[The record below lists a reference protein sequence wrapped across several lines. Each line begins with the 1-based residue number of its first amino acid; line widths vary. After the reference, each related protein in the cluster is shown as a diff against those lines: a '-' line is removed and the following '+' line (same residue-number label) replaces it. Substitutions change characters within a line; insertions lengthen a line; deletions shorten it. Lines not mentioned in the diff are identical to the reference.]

1 MMQKADLLEMH
12 NRWFLLIRGLGV
24 NAVTAESVFG
34 ELMAQYEADGRSE
47 AASGESEA
55 ASGRAYHN
63 LTHVQQVL
71 TSAEAV
77 AGQAVDW
84 TAVQLA
90 IWFHDVVYVPGA
102 PDNEA
107 QSAHFARRILQS
119 WQLPDELIDA
129 VEQLI
134 LATALNGTAPAH
146 PDVPLIQDADIAT
159 LGWPPDA
166 YRRYAQAI
174 RREFAHVPEEAY
186 RHGRSQILAHF
197 LQKPRLYRTDY
208 FFARLE
214 AQARANLRQE
224 LVELRG
230 QT

>member
-1 MMQKADLLEMH
+1 MQDVDLQEMQDRWVSLMEGLEV
-12 NRWFLLIRGLGV
+12 GAAT
-24 NAVTAESVFG
+24 AVTVFG
-34 ELMAQYEADGRSE
+34 ELTVQYQAN
-47 AASGESEA
+47 
-55 ASGRAYHN
+55 GRAYHN
-63 LTHVQQVL
+63 LAHVQQVL

-102 PDNEA
+102 PDNET
-107 QSAHFARRILQS
+107 QSAHYARRLLQS
-119 WQLPDELIDA
+119 WQLSEQIIQP

-134 LATALNGTAPAH
+134 LATALNGTAPHH
-146 PDVPLIQDADIAT
+146 PDGPLIQDADIAT

-166 YRRYAQAI
+166 YRQYAQAI

-186 RHGRSQILAHF
+186 RHGRSQILTHF
-197 LQKPRLYRTDY
+197 LQKPRLYHTDY
-208 FFARLE
+208 FFAHLE
-214 AQARANLRQE
+214 AQARVNLQQE
-224 LVELRG
+224 LAELHG

>member
-1 MMQKADLLEMH
+1 MMQDVDIRNMQV
-12 NRWFLLIRGLGV
+12 RWRSLVGSLGV
-24 NAVTAESVFG
+24 AAAADDSVFVD
-34 ELMAQYEADGRSE
+34 LVARYEANGE
-47 AASGESEA
+47 AEA

-63 LTHVQQVL
+63 LTHIQQVL
-71 TSAEAV
+71 QSADMV
-77 AGQAVDW
+77 AEQAVDW

-107 QSAHFARRILQS
+107 QSAHFARRLLQS
-119 WQLPDELIDA
+119 WQADESLIVP

-134 LATALNGTAPAH
+134 LATVLNSEASPH
-146 PDVPLIQDADIAT
+146 PDAPIIQDADIAT
-159 LGWPPDA
+159 LGWPPDD

-186 RHGRSQILAHF
+186 RHGRSQILTYF
-197 LQKPRLYRTDY
+197 LQQERLFRTDY

-214 AQARANLRQE
+214 QQARANLQQE
-224 LVELRG
+224 LMELHQKFMKRS
-230 QT
+230 TN